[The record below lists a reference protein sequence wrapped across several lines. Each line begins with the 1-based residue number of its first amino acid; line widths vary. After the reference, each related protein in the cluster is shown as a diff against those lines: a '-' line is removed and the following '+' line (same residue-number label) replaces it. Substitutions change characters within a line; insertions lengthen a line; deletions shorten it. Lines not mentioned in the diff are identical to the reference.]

1 MKFDGLRE
9 PNVQQNLAHNHR
21 VELIR
26 LDVTGIHITFCP
38 RDHLMSLQEFS
49 ATKNTRLCKGKNEKN
64 FQLPSIKNA
73 TLHIRLKHPNF

>member
-1 MKFDGLRE
+1 MDYTK

-49 ATKNTRLCKGKNEKN
+49 ATKNTRLCRGKNEKKLSAVEYKECN
-64 FQLPSIKNA
+64 L
-73 TLHIRLKHPNF
+73 TYG